1 MTLHLEEPM
10 AIDIE
15 KIKQRITEIK
25 ENIEKIK
32 KYSSIPEDEFWEDE
46 RNILSIKHLLLES
59 IEACGNIC
67 VHILAKKIFKAS
79 SSFAECFEN
88 LYKSKVIDKDL
99 SDKLIKMARFRNV
112 LVHRYWK
119 INDQKILDYAKNNLG
134 DFNQFLKAIIESPLL
149 NINNK

>member
-1 MTLHLEEPM
+1 M

-32 KYSSIPEDEFWEDE
+32 KYSSIPEKEFWGDE

-59 IEACGNIC
+59 IEACGDIC
-67 VHILAKKIFKAS
+67 VHILAKKLFRAS

-88 LYKSKVIDKDL
+88 LYKSKVIEEDL
-99 SDKLIKMARFRNV
+99 SNKLIKMARFRNV
-112 LVHRYWK
+112 LVHRYWQ
-119 INDQKILDYAKNNLG
+119 IDDRKILDYAKNNLE
-134 DFNQFLKAIIESPLL
+134 DFDQFLKAVVKSTL
-149 NINNK
+149 

>member
-1 MTLHLEEPM
+1 MTLYLKEPM

-112 LVHRYWK
+112 LVHRYWQ

-134 DFNQFLKAIIESPLL
+134 DFNHFLKAIIQSPLL

>member
-1 MTLHLEEPM
+1 MTLHLKEPM

-112 LVHRYWK
+112 LVHRYGH

-134 DFNQFLKAIIESPLL
+134 DFNHFLKAIIESPLL

>member
-1 MTLHLEEPM
+1 MLCPEKPM

-32 KYSSIPEDEFWEDE
+32 KYSSLPEKEFWEDE

-67 VHILAKKIFKAS
+67 VHISAKKLFKAP
-79 SSFAECFEN
+79 SSFTECFEN
-88 LYKSKVIDKDL
+88 LYKSKVIDEDL
-99 SDKLIKMARFRNV
+99 STKLIKMARFRNI
-112 LVHRYWK
+112 LVHRYWQ
-119 INDQKILDYAKNNLG
+119 IDDQKILDYAKNSHG
-134 DFNQFLKAIIESPLL
+134 DFNHFLKAIIKSTL
-149 NINNK
+149 